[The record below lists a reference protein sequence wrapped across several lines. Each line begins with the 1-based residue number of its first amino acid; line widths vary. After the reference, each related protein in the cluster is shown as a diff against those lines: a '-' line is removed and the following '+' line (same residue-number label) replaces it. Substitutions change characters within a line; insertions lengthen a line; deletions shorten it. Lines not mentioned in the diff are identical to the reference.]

1 MINILLVYNQK
12 RKLTKKLKYRTVDLP
27 DDYTCTV
34 ELAKQCDYV
43 KDKRRSVRCK
53 VPGDWNAKEFIAHSL
68 PLWQNIWIKK
78 KVEMTWNARQR
89 SIFLKYIRRVV

>member
-1 MINILLVYNQK
+1 MYNRK
-12 RKLTKKLKYRTVDLP
+12 LKKLTKKSKIIKVDLP
-27 DDYTCTV
+27 NDYTCTV

-53 VPGDWNAKEFIAHSL
+53 VPSDWNAKEFIAHSL
-68 PLWQNIWIKK
+68 PMWQDIWIKK
-78 KVEMTWNARQR
+78 KVEMTYNARQR